1 MMDNGN
7 TAKSKAVLSQSLQKA
22 PDKFRDRIVE
32 AYIRQRQAFEEG
44 EADTVGL
51 RGGKFCEEVLRFLQ
65 FELTGTFT
73 PFGTKIPNF
82 TDDCKKL
89 TNLPKTAGSESLR
102 VIMPRA
108 LDFAYTLRNKR
119 GIGHAAGDIDAN
131 LIDAA
136 TSARI
141 ADWCMCELMRNYHS
155 MSIEDA
161 QALLDTISVRQLPK
175 IWTISSKKRVLNH
188 KLNKKQQTL
197 ALLHGE
203 LQTGIP
209 VEDLCSW
216 VEYSSLNMFKKRILE
231 PLHDERLIEFD
242 TENDMAIISPKG
254 ARMVDEVIY
263 PQL

>member
-1 MMDNGN
+1 MDNGN
-7 TAKSKAVLSQSLQKA
+7 IVKSKAVLARALQKI
-22 PDKFRDRIVE
+22 PEDFRTRVVD
-32 AYIRQRQAFEEG
+32 AYIMQRQAFEEG
-44 EADTVGL
+44 ESDIVGL
-51 RGGKFCEEVLRFLQ
+51 RGGKFCEDVLRFLQ
-65 FELTGTFT
+65 AELVGNYI

-82 TDDCKKL
+82 SEECKKII
-89 TNLPKTAGSESLR
+89 NLPKSSGSESLR

-119 GIGHAAGDIDAN
+119 GIGHTAGDIDAN

-141 ADWCMCELMRNYHS
+141 TDWCMCELIRIYHS

-175 IWTISSKKRVLNH
+175 IWTVSNKRRVLNH
-188 KLNKKQQTL
+188 KINKKEQTL

-203 LQTGIP
+203 LQAGIP
-209 VEDLCSW
+209 IEDLCSW

-231 PLHDERLIEFD
+231 PLHFERLIEFD
-242 TENDMAIISPKG
+242 KENDMAIISPKG
-254 ARMVDEVIY
+254 ARIVDEVIY

>member
-1 MMDNGN
+1 MDNGN
-7 TAKSKAVLSQSLQKA
+7 TAKSKAVLTQALKKV
-22 PDKFRDRIVE
+22 PEKFRTRIVE
-32 AYIRQRQAFEEG
+32 SYIKQRQAFEEG

-51 RGGKFCEEVLRFLQ
+51 RGGRFCEDVLRFLQ
-65 FELTGTFT
+65 NELTGSHV
-73 PFGTKIPNF
+73 PYGTKIPNF
-82 TDDCKKL
+82 TDECKRL

-131 LIDAA
+131 QIDAA

-141 ADWCMCELMRNYHS
+141 ADWCMCELMRTYHS

-175 IWTISSKKRVLNH
+175 IWTVSNKKRVLNH
-188 KLNKKQQTL
+188 RLNKKEQTL

-209 VEDLCSW
+209 VEDLCDW
-216 VEYSSLNMFKKRILE
+216 VEYSSLNMYKKRILE
-231 PLHDERLIEFD
+231 PLHNERFIEFD
-242 TENDMAIISPKG
+242 TETDMATISPKG
-254 ARMVDEVIY
+254 ARIVDEVIY